1 MIVGR
6 TLLVLMARWPASL
19 RCKTRLAA
27 GGLGPQRAAA
37 VQRRLLDHTLT
48 VLDQAG
54 TLLGAS
60 ARLALTGAGPRAGA
74 RLLTGAA
81 RTQLVLQGA
90 GGLGLRLQ
98 RQFSQGFRQG
108 FEQVLVLGSD
118 LPQLASSDVQQALRA
133 LQHKPLVLGPALDGG
148 YWLVG
153 LRQPAPTL
161 FAGID
166 WGGPQVLAQTLA
178 AAGRLGLAPALLADQ
193 GDLDRVQDLQRW
205 R

>member
-1 MIVGR
+1 
-6 TLLVLMARWPASL
+6 MARWPASL